1 MMVQIPKEIKNKA
14 IFEELVNAILEEL
27 EEGKVELR
35 ELDFNHTFTG
45 KDKLEVSVRLVLED
59 R

>member
-1 MMVQIPKEIKNKA
+1 MMIQIPKEVKNKV

-27 EEGKVELR
+27 EEDKTELR
-35 ELDFNHTFTG
+35 ELDFNHAFTG
-45 KDKLEVSVRLVLED
+45 KNKLEINVRLALED